1 MSNPQTI
8 PLTFNSYAAQI
19 ANMAVMQTQTVNGVV
34 QGVDATFNTM
44 LPQALNYAELRI
56 QRDLD
61 LQPSLTSSAY
71 ALTAGSNVLA
81 LDVDDFVTVQTVSV
95 TSSGTGN
102 PLIPVSKEFLQNV
115 YPSASYTA
123 LPQYFAMAGG
133 DSGGGNTY
141 NNILLGPY
149 PDQNYAV
156 TVYGTVRLPSL
167 NQSATQ
173 ALANSAT
180 TFISTYLPDLLIQAS
195 MVFVSQ
201 FQRQFGAAA
210 PSNNGEMP
218 GSYENQYQTL
228 LKGALTE
235 EQRKRFAGSAWS
247 SMANAPIATPGR

>member
-8 PLTFNSYAAQI
+8 ALTYNLYAAQV
-19 ANMAVMQTQTVNGVV
+19 ANMAVMQTQIVSGVV
-34 QGVDATFNTM
+34 QGVDTTFNTM

-61 LQPSLTSSAY
+61 LLPSLTSNAY
-71 ALTAGSNVLA
+71 TLTAGSNTLS
-81 LDVDDFVTVQTVSV
+81 LDVDDFVTVQTISV
-95 TSSGTGN
+95 TSGGAGN
-102 PLIPVSKEFLQNV
+102 PLLPVSKEFLQNV
-115 YPSASYTA
+115 YASPAYA
-123 LPQYFAMAGG
+123 AIPQYFAMTGG

-141 NNILLGPY
+141 NNIIVGPY

-156 TVYGTVRLPSL
+156 TVTGTMRLPSL

-195 MVFVSQ
+195 MVYVSE
-201 FQRQFGAAA
+201 FQRNFGAA
-210 PSNNGEMP
+210 SNDPQMP
-218 GSYENQYQTL
+218 GIYESQYQTL